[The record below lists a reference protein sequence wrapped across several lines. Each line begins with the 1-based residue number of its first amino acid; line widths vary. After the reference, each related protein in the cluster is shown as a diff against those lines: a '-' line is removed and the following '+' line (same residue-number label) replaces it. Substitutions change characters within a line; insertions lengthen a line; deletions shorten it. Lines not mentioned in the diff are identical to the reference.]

1 MVFGIILTPDNRSK
15 AYIQKLLSSH
25 IFPDVII
32 FLNNNNISEKTYSNE
47 IIEISRKN
55 GFDISKSVKNT
66 LNDNDLVYTEF
77 DFSDINH
84 PDLINFIK
92 KIEKNITFLLV
103 VEY

>member
-32 FLNNNNISEKTYSNE
+32 FLNNNIPEKTYSNE

-66 LNDNDLVYTEF
+66 LSDNNLVYTEF
-77 DFSDINH
+77 DSNDINS